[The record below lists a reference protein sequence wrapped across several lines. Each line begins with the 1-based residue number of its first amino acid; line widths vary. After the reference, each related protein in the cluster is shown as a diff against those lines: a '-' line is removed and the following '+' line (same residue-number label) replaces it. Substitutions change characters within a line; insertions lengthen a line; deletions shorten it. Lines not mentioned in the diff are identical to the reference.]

1 MEYIRTLLGAV
12 ALLSIATALLPSRE
26 SIRRAALSAF
36 SVILL
41 LLLIPKDA
49 PFSFEDVFTI
59 PEEGAVT
66 ESAPAYGDAW
76 REGVENGIRLDLCEK
91 YALSPAEVSVMC
103 QLKNEENEITVT
115 HLSLTLRGESA
126 LADATGMLR
135 YIEKSYGV
143 YAEIHLKA

>member
-26 SIRRAALSAF
+26 GIRRAALSAF

-59 PEEGAVT
+59 PKEGAVT

-76 REGVENGIRLDLCEK
+76 QEGVENGICLDLCEK
-91 YALSPAEVSVMC
+91 YDLSASDLSVECRLKETAGEVTI
-103 QLKNEENEITVT
+103 ER
-115 HLSLTLRGESA
+115 LSLTLRGKGA
-126 LADATGMLR
+126 LADATGMLK